1 VRAVIDT
8 NIVVSA
14 FINRDGLPSKLLE
27 EWKNRRYD
35 WLLSNALYFELRD
48 VLFRHGIK
56 EAYHIS
62 SEEISAFLDYIER
75 ACILISPQEE
85 YNAPFLF
92 SPDTKD
98 NKFLQCAAAGRA
110 DYLVTGDKKDLLL
123 LNGQPQL
130 GNTQIV
136 SVRSFLNT
144 LGS

>member
-14 FINRDGLPSKLLE
+14 FINRGGLPSKLLE
-27 EWKNRRYD
+27 VWKNRKYE

-48 VLFRHGIK
+48 VLFRPVIK

-62 SEEISAFLDYIER
+62 SGEISAFLDYIER

-85 YNAPFLF
+85 YHAPFLF

-98 NKFLQCAAAGRA
+98 NKVLQCAGAGKA
-110 DYLVTGDKKDLLL
+110 DYLVTGDKKDLFL
-123 LNGQPQL
+123 LNGKPQL

-136 SVRSFLNT
+136 SVRSFLGN